1 MVKSQTTSSNR
12 NLTNKLD
19 DRILYPGEYLEYRG
33 EDNRTFID
41 KSEGVYLY
49 DKTGH
54 KMIDGPGGMWNVNVG
69 HGVKEIA
76 DAIHEQIRKMPYASP
91 FSESTEIAT
100 TYASRLVK
108 YAPGDLKRVFFTSGG
123 SSAVD
128 SALRFVMFYNNVRG
142 LKEKKLIISR
152 HDAYHGSTYLSASC
166 SGKERDK
173 NNFDFADDI
182 VHHLSSPNPFR
193 KDKNLSDEEF
203 CDLKV
208 KELEDKIL
216 ELGSDKVAAFIA
228 EPILASGGVIIP
240 PKGYHKKTLEI
251 CRKHNILYISDEIVT
266 GFGRLGHI
274 MSSEEHFDVTPDIIL
289 LAKGITSGYVPCGA
303 VVISETLMAD
313 LDNKEKVIFSNGFT
327 DSGHPV
333 AMAAAHATLDF
344 MENNKLLAHVKK
356 VAPYFQSKLAE
367 LIDLPI
373 VGDVR
378 GDGLMAAVECVIDKE
393 KRDPLNLQYEIASR
407 INTHCQNLGLIVRPL
422 FNTCVMSP
430 SLIIEEGEIDE
441 LVRILREGIILAT
454 EDIKKEGLWS

>member
-1 MVKSQTTSSNR
+1 MGKSQTTGSNR

-33 EDNRTFID
+33 EDSRTFID
-41 KSEGVYLY
+41 KSKGIYLY

-76 DAIHEQIRKMPYASP
+76 DAVHEQIRKMPFASP

-274 MSSEEHFDVTPDIIL
+274 MSSEEYFDVTPDIIL

-344 MENNKLLAHVKK
+344 MENNKLLDHVKK
-356 VAPYFQSKLAE
+356 VAPYFQSKLSE

-378 GDGLMAAVECVIDKE
+378 GAGLMAAVECVIDKE